1 MIWIFIRLSLL
12 YLLGFGFVSTNSSVG
27 AKTGPIGQVLSPI
40 YGQLAVAA
48 ILAALGTMLT
58 LVPLAGI
65 VHIASIGLGSSG
77 FMEEMSAEIWWTV
90 IVSLASSFV
99 GMALISSGELI
110 AHLADNRI
118 THHLRQAAVK
128 RLAQVPLGWFTS
140 RASGEV
146 KQAMQDDIATLHSLT
161 AHFYTA
167 VGRAVGAILISV
179 IYLFVLDWRMAI
191 VALLPFPG
199 FFLFLRHAMKAS
211 GANMQEFMTRL
222 GHLNRATVEFVS
234 GIPVVKAFGAAGKA
248 HGGYREAVNAF
259 AAAFT
264 SITRPLVAAM
274 AHAHAMIAPVTVLA
288 VVLAFGTL
296 FAAQGWMA
304 PVDVLPF
311 ALVAPGICAPL
322 LLLHTLLH
330 DLGSATGAAQRVLAL
345 LETPVLE
352 PVAPDQQGI
361 PAGHEVRFDN
371 VGYAYGDEQPALSN
385 ISFTLEPGTITA
397 IVGPSGAGK
406 STLARL
412 LLRFFDP
419 SEGRITLGGVDLRH
433 IEASQLYRRIGF
445 VLQEVRLIH
454 ASVRD
459 NIALGRPSASQQEIE
474 EAARAANIHERI
486 LALPRGYDSV
496 VGEDG
501 QLSGGELQRV
511 SIARA
516 MLLDPPVLL
525 LDEAAA
531 AADASNEVAIQSALS
546 RFARG
551 RSVMVI
557 AHRLDTVMNAD
568 RILVLENGGIVEQG
582 THSQLLAQGGRYARL
597 WTLGGYEADTA
608 SERQPC

>member
-1 MIWIFIRLSLL
+1 M
-12 YLLGFGFVSTNSSVG
+12 STSGTVTPKSG
-27 AKTGPIGQVLSPI
+27 KPGPIGQVLNPI
-40 YGQLAVAA
+40 RGQLAVAA
-48 ILAALGTMLT
+48 ILAALGAMLT

-65 VHIASIGLGSSG
+65 AHISRIALGTHGFTEAS
-77 FMEEMSAEIWWTV
+77 SAEIWWAV
-90 IVSLASSFV
+90 IVSVASLFA
-99 GMALISSGELI
+99 GMALVSAGELI

-118 THHLRQAAVK
+118 THHLRLAVGR
-128 RLAQVPLGWFTS
+128 RLAQVALGWFTS

-179 IYLFVLDWRMAI
+179 IYLFALDWRMAI
-191 VALLPFPG
+191 AALLPFPG
-199 FFLFLRHAMKAS
+199 FFLFLRYAMKAS
-211 GANMQEFMTRL
+211 GSNMEEFVTRL
-222 GHLNRATVEFVS
+222 GRLNSAAVEFVS

-248 HGGYREAVNAF
+248 HGGYSEAVDAF
-259 AAAFT
+259 ADIFT
-264 SITRPLVAAM
+264 SFTRPLVVAM
-274 AHAHAMIAPVTVLA
+274 AHAHAMIAPVTVLG
-288 VVLAFGTL
+288 VVLAFGAL
-296 FAAQGWMA
+296 FAGLGWMA

-352 PVAPDQQGI
+352 PVAPDQQRT
-361 PAGHEVRFDN
+361 PAGHEVRFEN
-371 VGYAYGDEQPALSN
+371 VGYAYGDEQPVLSS
-385 ISFTLEPGTITA
+385 ISFALEPGTVTA

-406 STLARL
+406 STVARL

-433 IEASQLYRRIGF
+433 IETSQLYRRIGF

-474 EAARAANIHERI
+474 DAARAANIHESI

-496 VGEDG
+496 VGEDA
-501 QLSGGELQRV
+501 QLSGGERQRV

-516 MLLDPPVLL
+516 VLLDPPVLV
-525 LDEAAA
+525 LDEATA
-531 AADASNEVAIQSALS
+531 AADAGNELAIQEALA

-551 RSVMVI
+551 RTLLVI
-557 AHRLDTVMNAD
+557 AHRLDTIMHAD
-568 RILVLENGGIVEQG
+568 RILVLEDGGIVEQG
-582 THSQLLAQGGRYARL
+582 THGQLLALGGRYARL
-597 WTLGGYEADTA
+597 WRLGDYDAA
-608 SERQPC
+608 SDSEGQPC